1 MEQVY
6 SLQHLFQLIDQPK
19 NPHEFYSEYSG
30 DFGIERQ
37 KSIGDVLEFMY
48 SANGIQNEFW
58 GDIGIIYKNQRKNVM
73 CKLRQVIS

>member
-30 DFGIERQ
+30 
-37 KSIGDVLEFMY
+37 
-48 SANGIQNEFW
+48 NGGADKIL
-58 GDIGIIYKNQRKNVM
+58 DYYAAKPR
-73 CKLRQVIS
+73 